1 MTTSN
6 HSNRNSVTTNCSS
19 YCVPNALVSPVDEE
33 AVLTSWTSQDAYAR
47 FDRLLNNLQL
57 SPQSSR
63 PPQHLSTNGNAKQ
76 QQQHRFKNN
85 LQLSPQTVHGTRLVY
100 ANPLPRH
107 VSKSE
112 HKSTTAVCNGATS
125 KRYSTAGCTGES
137 SLNSYSNGVSDATD
151 ATLDQLMGEFNFGVS
166 GRKRNWGER
175 NANGAKSMHEREL
188 PTTSTAQMPLSHYW
202 PSSNNA
208 EHTCRTDGGGA
219 VASAATAMASIPVDR
234 HSYRWLGDSTVVHHS
249 AKSEDARDVGF
260 WTNVFFNKTGSNG
273 ATSMA
278 GGSPTSSRS
287 AGNGHRT
294 SSSSSG
300 AITSQQRKKS
310 TTSILINQILN
321 DNDEQSVGYSRHHDA
336 TSHSNR
342 TSNSRD
348 KDNRTTVRE
357 NSSPKHTTN
366 VGDSPSSS
374 SSSSSRYNAFNVIK
388 RKNNLLTKT
397 KISPNLNGN
406 GTSTVA
412 TNGNQASSSSSA
424 TNGGSSSCS
433 SSESERLAKTDL
445 FLLPSAN
452 TNGRIYTTLSDGNT
466 SLDGGHFMHAINGLR
481 YDEDLSPTI
490 VRSPDH
496 QQMHHHDDRDRD
508 RSSGTSLKRKERYEI
523 V

>member
-1 MTTSN
+1 M
-6 HSNRNSVTTNCSS
+6 
-19 YCVPNALVSPVDEE
+19 
-33 AVLTSWTSQDAYAR
+33 
-47 FDRLLNNLQL
+47 

-63 PPQHLSTNGNAKQ
+63 PPQHLSTNGNTKQ
-76 QQQHRFKNN
+76 QQQRFNNN
-85 LQLSPQTVHGTRLVY
+85 LQLSPQTVRGTRLVY

-107 VSKSE
+107 ASKSE

-125 KRYSTAGCTGES
+125 KRYSTAGCGGES
-137 SLNSYSNGVSDATD
+137 SLNTYSSGVCDATD

-175 NANGAKSMHEREL
+175 NVGGAKSMHEREL
-188 PTTSTAQMPLSHYW
+188 PATSTTQMPSKPNHYW
-202 PSSNNA
+202 PSSNNTS
-208 EHTCRTDGGGA
+208 EQTWTKDGGGA
-219 VASAATAMASIPVDR
+219 AAGPGATAMANISVDR

-273 ATSMA
+273 ATAIAS
-278 GGSPTSSRS
+278 GSPTSSRS
-287 AGNGHRT
+287 GGTGNRT
-294 SSSSSG
+294 SSSSGGIS
-300 AITSQQRKKS
+300 AQQRKKS

-321 DNDEQSVGYSRHHDA
+321 DNDEQSVGYSRHHDT
-336 TSHSNR
+336 TSSHTNR
-342 TSNSRD
+342 TGNSRD
-348 KDNRTTVRE
+348 KDNRTTARD
-357 NSSPKHTTN
+357 NSSPKHTATN

-406 GTSTVA
+406 GTSSTA
-412 TNGNQASSSSSA
+412 TMNGNQASSASV
-424 TNGGSSSCS
+424 NINGGGSSSCS

-452 TNGRIYTTLSDGNT
+452 TNGRIYTSLCDGNT
-466 SLDGGHFMHAINGLR
+466 SLDGGHFLHAINGLR
-481 YDEDLSPTI
+481 YDDDLSPTS
-490 VRSPDH
+490 VRSQQDH
-496 QQMHHHDDRDRD
+496 QQTHHHDGRN
-508 RSSGTSLKRKERYEI
+508 RSSETSFKRKERYEI